1 MNITMTSQIKT
12 PENGLFDSGSVIDN
26 KWVLIER
33 IGKGGM
39 GEVFHAHQL
48 NLKRDVAI
56 KVISEEILQNLEE
69 NPEEVTNAME
79 RLQREVQT
87 MAQVR
92 HPNVLQ
98 IYDYG
103 SIKVQKKGSSEQVQ
117 YIAMEYVPGNTF
129 RYTMSEE
136 GFDDETELLVDWLQQ
151 YFLPVLDGLEAVHAH
166 DIVHR
171 DIKPENILMDGE
183 MPKIADF
190 GLARSPKLR
199 AVSNSWDVKGTMPYM
214 APEQFADFRK
224 ANFAVD
230 IYSLGKMLYEAING
244 KLNPKMVPFKTV
256 ALENPKTN
264 LLKAMDGIIRKA
276 TDEDHRKR
284 YQTVA
289 ELRQAI
295 LNALKS
301 VHEEEKLPR
310 SHVRLPAYVRWLWAG
325 IAIVL
330 IVVGGMT
337 IYHLVGS
344 VPEKAI
350 TTSAEVSDEDKNTS
364 KPKPEKLTPT
374 WVGEDGR
381 EMVLVN
387 GSEADLGFYVDP
399 TLVTFHHYVVF
410 LNEVSDTLEVIDGV
424 VRNNKDIW
432 IYLGDGSAPSDQITY
447 QHLRFHLRQ
456 ADRAPKPVIRVT
468 WLGAQAYARHYG
480 KRLPTYDEW
489 QLLSQQFPIVPDS
502 MQGTANVSNGA
513 MHSHMEMNKPTKN
526 DGQSQQGEGQIVVK
540 EWLAVKSD
548 SSSTSRVVEW
558 SAGNTQQS
566 VTKRHPWEG
575 FYDVGFRTVMN
586 AHGGN

>member
-350 TTSAEVSDEDKNTS
+350 TTSAEVSDEDKSTS
-364 KPKPEKLTPT
+364 KTKPEKLTPT

-447 QHLRFHLRQ
+447 QHSRFHLRQ

-480 KRLPTYDEW
+480 KRLPTFDEW
-489 QLLSQQFPIVPDS
+489 QLLSQQFSIVPDS
-502 MQGTANVSNGA
+502 IQGTANASNGA

-558 SAGNTQQS
+558 SAGSTQQS

-575 FYDVGFRTVMN
+575 FYDVGFRTVMD
-586 AHGGN
+586 AHGDN

>member
-1 MNITMTSQIKT
+1 MTSQIKT
-12 PENGLFDSGSVIDN
+12 SGNGLFDTGSVIDN

-56 KVISEEILQNLEE
+56 KVISEEILRDSEE
-69 NPEEVTNAME
+69 NPEEITNAME

-103 SIKVQKKGSSEQVQ
+103 SVKVQKKGSSEQVQ
-117 YIAMEYVPGNTF
+117 YIAMEYVPGNTL

-190 GLARSPKLR
+190 GLARSPKLK

-230 IYSLGKMLYEAING
+230 IYSLGKMLYEAISG

-256 ALENPKTN
+256 ALENLQTN
-264 LLKAMDGIIRKA
+264 LLQAMDSIIRKS
-276 TDEDHRKR
+276 TDQDHRKR

-301 VHEEEKLPR
+301 VHEEEKSPR
-310 SHVRLPAYVRWLWAG
+310 SHAGVPAFVLWMWAG
-325 IAIVL
+325 IAITLVA
-330 IVVGGMT
+330 VGGMT
-337 IYHLVGS
+337 IYHLMDS
-344 VPEKAI
+344 VPEKVI
-350 TTSAEVSDEDKNTS
+350 TTSAKVSDEDKNMS

-381 EMVLVN
+381 KMVLIN
-387 GSEADLGFYVDP
+387 GSESGLGFYTDS
-399 TLVTFHHYVVF
+399 TLITFHHYVGF
-410 LNEVSDTLEVIDGV
+410 LNEVSDTIEVTDGV
-424 VRNNKDIW
+424 VKNNGDIW
-432 IYLGDGSAPSDQITY
+432 IYMGDGSAGSDQIFY
-447 QHLRFHLRQ
+447 QNTRFHLRQ
-456 ADRAPKPVIRVT
+456 IEWASKPVVRVT
-468 WLGAQAYARHYG
+468 WLGAQAFARNYG
-480 KRLPTYDEW
+480 ERLPTYDEW
-489 QLLSQQFPIVPDS
+489 QLLSQQLSIVPKPKH
-502 MQGTANVSNGA
+502 VSPNASNDA
-513 MHSHMEMNKPTKN
+513 MHSHMMMNQWTDN
-526 DGQSQQGEGQIVVK
+526 NNHAQRADGESVVK
-540 EWLAVKSD
+540 EWVAAKSD

-558 SAGNTQQS
+558 SAGSTQQS

-575 FYDVGFRTVMN
+575 FYDVGFRTVMD